1 MSEQRMELDRVETY
15 GAVDTQGMAGHLM
28 AMPEQ
33 VRAAWQRTRYVDLPD
48 KHSDIFSFIVIGNG
62 GAALAGDMLR
72 GVVAHTA
79 QIPVIVVR
87 GYDVPAFV
95 GPDSIAVVVSH
106 SGNTEETVAAF
117 EEAIDRGVKPVIV
130 TTGGTLEGLATT
142 HRAPLVSYTAESR
155 PRDALA
161 SMFTALI
168 AIAHAVHV
176 VGEVA
181 ADMDEAIALLETQ
194 RDVFGPQAP
203 EHANPAKQMARELV
217 GRIPAIYGGTLLEP
231 VARAWKA
238 KLNGYAKTTA
248 IYDLLP
254 EVNHTATVGYEFPA
268 QLAEQLAVVQLR
280 SSYDHPRVR
289 THWQVTT
296 DLLDRRGIP
305 HGIVEAKGRSRLAQ
319 AFWTLAFADWT
330 AYYLALLNGVD
341 PTAEEAIAYMKRAMA
356 S

>member
-1 MSEQRMELDRVETY
+1 MREQWVELDRPETY
-15 GAVDTQGMAGHLM
+15 GAVDTQGMAGHLA

-33 VRAAWQRTRYVDLPD
+33 VHVAWQRTRYVDLPD

-72 GVVAHTA
+72 GLVAHTA
-79 QIPVIVVR
+79 QIPVFVVR

-95 GPDSIAVVVSH
+95 GPDSIAVAVSH

-130 TTGGTLEGLATT
+130 TTGGTLEGLATI
-142 HRAPLVSYTAESR
+142 HRAPLVSYTAEAK

-161 SMFTALI
+161 SMLTALV

-181 ADMDEAIALLETQ
+181 ADMDEAITLLETQ
-194 RDVFGPQAP
+194 RDAFGPQMP
-203 EHANPAKQMARELV
+203 EHENPAKQIARALI
-217 GRIPAIYGGTLLEP
+217 GKIPAIYGGTMLEP

-248 IYDLLP
+248 IYDVLP
-254 EVNHTATVGYEFPA
+254 EVNHTATVGYAFPA
-268 QLAEQLAVVQLR
+268 QLADHLAVVQLR

-289 THWQVTT
+289 AHWQVTT

-305 HGIVEAKGRSRLAQ
+305 SSIVEAQGRSRLAQ
-319 AFWTLAFADWT
+319 VLWTLAFADWV

-341 PTAEEAIAYMKRAMA
+341 PTAEEAIAYMKRQLA
-356 S
+356 

>member
-1 MSEQRMELDRVETY
+1 MSEQRVELDQPETY
-15 GAVDTQGMAGHLM
+15 GAVDTQGMAGHLA

-33 VRAAWQRTRYVDLPD
+33 VRAAWQRTRFVDLPD

-72 GVVAHTA
+72 GFVAHTA
-79 QIPVIVVR
+79 QIPVVIVR

-95 GPDSIAVVVSH
+95 GPDSIAIALSH

-130 TTGGTLEGLATT
+130 TTGGTLESLATI
-142 HRAPLVSYTAESR
+142 HRAPLVTYTAEEK

-161 SMFTALI
+161 SMFTALV
-168 AIAHAVHV
+168 AVAHAVQV
-176 VGEVA
+176 IGDIA
-181 ADMDEAIALLETQ
+181 DDMDEAIALLEEA
-194 RDVFGPQAP
+194 RGAFAPDVAEDQ
-203 EHANPAKQMARELV
+203 NPAKQMARGLV

-231 VARAWKA
+231 VARTWKA

-248 IYDLLP
+248 LYDLLP
-254 EVNHTATVGYEFPA
+254 EANHTSTVGYTFP
-268 QLAEQLAVVQLR
+268 EQIAADLAVVQLR

-289 THWQVTT
+289 LHWQVTT
-296 DLLDRRGIP
+296 DLLDQRGIP
-305 HGIVEAKGRSRLAQ
+305 HRIIEARGRSRLAQ
-319 AFWTLAFADWT
+319 VLWTLALADWV

-341 PTAEEAIAYMKRAMA
+341 PTAEEAIAYMKRELA
-356 S
+356 

>member
-1 MSEQRMELDRVETY
+1 MSEQRVELDRPETY
-15 GAVDTQGMAGHLM
+15 GAVDTQGMAGHLA
-28 AMPEQ
+28 AMPTQ
-33 VRAAWQRTRYVDLPD
+33 VRAAWQRTRFVDLPD
-48 KHSDIFSFIVIGNG
+48 KHSDIFSFVVIGNG

-79 QIPVIVVR
+79 QIPIVVVR

-95 GPDSIAVVVSH
+95 GPDSIAIALSH

-130 TTGGTLEGLATT
+130 TTGGTLEQLATT
-142 HRAPLVSYTAESR
+142 HRAPLVTYTAEER

-161 SMFTALI
+161 SMFTALV
-168 AIAHAVHV
+168 AVAHAVQV
-176 VGEVA
+176 VGDVA
-181 ADMDEAIALLETQ
+181 NDMDEAIALLEEA
-194 RDVFGPQAP
+194 RDAFTLDVA
-203 EHANPAKQMARELV
+203 EEANPAKQMARALV
-217 GRIPAIYGGTLLEP
+217 GRVPAIYGGTMLES

-248 IYDLLP
+248 LFDLLP
-254 EVNHTATVGYEFPA
+254 EANHTSTVGYTFPA
-268 QLAEQLAVVQLR
+268 QVADDLAIVQLR

-296 DLLDRRGIP
+296 DLLDQRGIP
-305 HGIVEAKGRSRLAQ
+305 HRIVEARGRSRLAQ
-319 AFWTLAFADWT
+319 ALWTLALADWV

-341 PTAEEAIAYMKRAMA
+341 PTAEEAIAYMKRGLA
-356 S
+356 